1 MATEIRPSLAQMLNP
16 QATAPAATPRPQG
29 AQAQA
34 QGGFTG
40 ALAAQK
46 AFFNQITTPQ
56 VTPPTYT
63 AADVARATAAPQAA
77 RAQAPAQADA
87 GQPLRRPGSF
97 LNIVV

>member
-1 MATEIRPSLAQMLNP
+1 MATEIRPSLSQLLNP
-16 QATAPAATPRPQG
+16 QAPAPAAPPRPQA
-29 AQAQA
+29 AQGQP
-34 QGGFTG
+34 QGGFAG

-63 AADVARATAAPQAA
+63 AADIARATPAPQT
-77 RAQAPAQADA
+77 APAAQPDPN
-87 GQPLRRPGSF
+87 QPLRRPGSF

>member
-16 QATAPAATPRPQG
+16 QAATPAATPRPQTT
-29 AQAQA
+29 QQT
-34 QGGFTG
+34 QGGFAG

-63 AADVARATAAPQAA
+63 AADVAKATATPQT
-77 RAQAPAQADA
+77 APAAQPEPN
-87 GQPLRRPGSF
+87 QPLRRPGSF

>member
-1 MATEIRPSLAQMLNP
+1 MLNP
-16 QATAPAATPRPQG
+16 QAAAPAAPPRPQATQG
-29 AQAQA
+29 QA

-63 AADVARATAAPQAA
+63 AADIARATAAPQATA
-77 RAQAPAQADA
+77 TPAQADA
-87 GQPLRRPGSF
+87 NQPLRRPGSF

>member
-1 MATEIRPSLAQMLNP
+1 MATEIRPSLSQLLNP
-16 QATAPAATPRPQG
+16 QAATPAAPARAQPAQG
-29 AQAQA
+29 QP
-34 QGGFTG
+34 QGGFAG

-63 AADVARATAAPQAA
+63 AADIARA
-77 RAQAPAQADA
+77 APAAQTAPAAQPDPN
-87 GQPLRRPGSF
+87 QPLRRPGSY